1 MIQPKSLQQR
11 LSIFLILPVA
21 LLLIVMGLLGFI
33 FARDLFLSQW
43 REAAILKLQRA
54 AHQVDMRLARTKNW
68 ILIFNQAAGGQDN
81 IMPQFWAIE
90 QMKKQESV
98 NHVHLT
104 WNDNQLPPA
113 GQSDDQIPP
122 MGHMAAGRYQK
133 MASRHPIMRRFH
145 SGRIREITPPR
156 YDDSVNH
163 ETVSL
168 ISELNDATGQ
178 SIGRLEVV
186 LDFDVLIKNIRE
198 SGWWQSNEAY
208 LVSDDGK
215 ILTST
220 ATDQPGSLDD
230 SDELLKLET
239 IEAMKAKSYGT
250 ILGKGHPPKEVSG
263 FYKLQEAPWSLVM
276 IAPGKEILSP
286 IVRFRSYYFAIGV
299 GFILLIVVLIRVVSG
314 RTVAAIKGVSE
325 AAERVANGDYGKPL
339 PVETRDEVG
348 ELTSSFNSMVRQLKE
363 RMQMKAAMNLA
374 MEVQQSLLPQKMPEV
389 DKLDIAARSVYC
401 DETGGDFYD
410 FLEICCQ
417 DSNQIGIAVGD
428 VSGHGIPSALL
439 MATVR
444 GFLKSRVT
452 QPGSIAEII
461 TDVNRLATRDT
472 GETGQ
477 FLTLFYAV
485 VNPDEKAIRWVRAG
499 HDPALFYDPVLDR
512 FNEFDGDGMA
522 IGLDGKFE
530 YQENSFAGLNK
541 GQILLIGTDG
551 LWETQNMT
559 GEMFGKERL
568 RAVIRREANTSSEK
582 ILQSINDALKK
593 FRGER
598 KQEDD
603 ITLVVI
609 KVTD

>member
-1 MIQPKSLQQR
+1 MIQPRSLQKR
-11 LSIFLILPVA
+11 ISIFLILPVA
-21 LLLIVMGLLGFI
+21 LLLIFIGFAGFI
-33 FARDLFLSQW
+33 YARNLLISQW
-43 REAAILKLQRA
+43 QEASILKLQRA
-54 AHQVDMRLARTKNW
+54 AHQVDMQLFRTKEL
-68 ILIFNQAAGGQDN
+68 IQIFNQTAGSQDN
-81 IMPQFWAIE
+81 MMPYLWAIE
-90 QMKKQESV
+90 QLKRQESV

-104 WNDNQLPPA
+104 WNNNQPA
-113 GQSDDQIPP
+113 FSNLSKDQIPA
-122 MGHMAAGRYQK
+122 MGHIADGNAQRRRGR
-133 MASRHPIMRRFH
+133 HLLMRRFH
-145 SGRIREITPPR
+145 SARIREITPPR
-156 YDDSVNH
+156 YDDAIDH

-168 ISELNDATGQ
+168 ISELNDEKGQ
-178 SIGRLEVV
+178 SVGRLEVV

-198 SGWWQSNEAY
+198 TGWWQSNEAF
-208 LVSDDGK
+208 LVDNTGK
-215 ILTST
+215 ILIGTVKNKYGNLSDT
-220 ATDQPGSLDD
+220 NDSL
-230 SDELLKLET
+230 EFETLKALVS
-239 IEAMKAKSYGT
+239 KPYGT
-250 ILGKGHPPKEVSG
+250 LLGEGHPPEKVSG
-263 FYKLQEAPWSLVM
+263 FYRLLEAPWSLVM
-276 IAPGKEILSP
+276 IAPGKEILAP
-286 IVRFRSYYFAIGV
+286 IIRFRLYYSIVGAI
-299 GFILLIVVLIRVVSG
+299 FISLIVVLIRVVTG
-314 RTVAAIKGVSE
+314 GTVATIKKVSE
-325 AAERVANGDYGKPL
+325 AAENVANGNYGKPL
-339 PVETRDEVG
+339 LVKTRDEVG
-348 ELTSSFNSMVRQLKE
+348 ELTRSFNSMVHQLKE

-389 DKLDIAARSVYC
+389 DKLDIAARSIYC

-410 FLEICCQ
+410 FLEVCCR

-452 QPGSIAEII
+452 QPGGIAEII
-461 TDVNRLATRDT
+461 TDVNRLVTKDT

-485 VNPDEKAIRWVRAG
+485 VNPKDETICWVRAG

-512 FNEFDGDGMA
+512 FNEFNGNGMA

-530 YQENSFAGLNK
+530 YQENCFVGLNK

-551 LWETQNMT
+551 IWETQSIT

-568 RAVIRREANTSSEK
+568 RAVIRREVNTSSEK

-603 ITLVVI
+603 ITLVVM
-609 KVTD
+609 KVVD